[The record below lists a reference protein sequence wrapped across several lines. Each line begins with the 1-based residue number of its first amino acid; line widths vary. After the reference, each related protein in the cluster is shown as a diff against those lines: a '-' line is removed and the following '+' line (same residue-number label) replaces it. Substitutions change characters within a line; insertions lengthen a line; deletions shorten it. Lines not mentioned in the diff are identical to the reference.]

1 MLTIYGKR
9 RAGYCDGVSRRS
21 FLKVGAV
28 GVAGLTLADVFRMEA
43 LAGGAPAV
51 APPGLNVYSEV
62 PYRISQ
68 QASATLEGDNNG
80 TLLYSNSLSPYR
92 VGRYPASN
100 GDGSY
105 LLLIHPDQAQRS
117 ATQAPARSQ

>member
-1 MLTIYGKR
+1 MT
-9 RAGYCDGVSRRS
+9 
-21 FLKVGAV
+21 
-28 GVAGLTLADVFRMEA
+28 
-43 LAGGAPAV
+43 
-51 APPGLNVYSEV
+51 
-62 PYRISQ
+62 ISQ
-68 QASATLEGDNNG
+68 WPELYFIRHGQTDWNAEGRYQGSRDIPLNDIGRGQADNNG